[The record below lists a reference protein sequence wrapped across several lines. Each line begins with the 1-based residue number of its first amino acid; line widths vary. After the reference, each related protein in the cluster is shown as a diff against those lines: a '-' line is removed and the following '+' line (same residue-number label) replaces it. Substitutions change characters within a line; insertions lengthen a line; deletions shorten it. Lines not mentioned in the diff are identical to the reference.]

1 MADQTEQPVMTAD
14 KDGNKFWKLNDVL
27 HRTDGP
33 AIEWADGSKAWCING
48 GLHRTD
54 GPAYEG
60 TNGNKAWYI
69 YNVKYNHEDWKELV
83 DISNNFKKLGKVN
96 LDESTEQ
103 PVMTVDK
110 NGDKRWRLNGEY
122 HRTDGPAIEWADGSK
137 AWYINGERH
146 RTDGPAFEYANGDKA
161 WYINGNLHRTDGP
174 AYEGADGSKSWWI
187 NGERHRTD
195 GPAIEWADG
204 SKIWC
209 INDIQYSYKDWKE
222 MANISNNFKKLGK
235 VNLDETTEQ
244 PVMTVDKNGDKQWT
258 LNGKLHRT
266 DGPAIE
272 RKHGYK
278 AWCINGQLHR
288 TDGPAFEDANGSKAW
303 FLNGIKYPYED
314 WKAMLNISNNFMK
327 LGKVNL
333 DEAIDT
339 GDKAPELFHKS
350 KQAKYSTPLGIEKI
364 LPNLGGDAKRY
375 IETVTS
381 DSYKK
386 TIERLEHYTGK
397 PAHQFN
403 LPKLMSTVMNAL
415 QKVQVIQKGHEKELE
430 KLAVDIVLNLPEFKM
445 FKNLVDQGLIKFDA
459 KLEDANIQNAIT
471 EQEQQE
477 QQERP
482 QNQNELTGSEELN
495 VQLAN
500 QLDDNNLKRQF
511 ANMITQ
517 GNAVN
522 KLYLFQLASD
532 SLNKIDP
539 NLIKLYGIMSVMV
552 QASYYAIPDM
562 PLTNAMKGS
571 AVGSEE
577 IEPNDDGTY
586 TIVARSPF
594 FPYLV
599 HEIVK
604 GLYDYLSMDIVSQSQ
619 LDDETLDSELV
630 DIMSGPALYT
640 NLAKLIPQKDI
651 EYLPLVFKLMLGLDV
666 NTIKEILSGGGKTQ
680 MHIQKLLQQA
690 KDLQNDYEKEE
701 YED

>member
-1 MADQTEQPVMTAD
+1 M
-14 KDGNKFWKLNDVL
+14 
-27 HRTDGP
+27 
-33 AIEWADGSKAWCING
+33 NG
-48 GLHRTD
+48 LG
-54 GPAYEG
+54 E
-60 TNGNKAWYI
+60 
-69 YNVKYNHEDWKELV
+69 
-83 DISNNFKKLGKVN
+83 KKLLN
-96 LDESTEQ
+96 LLQKEPTAPIEQ
-103 PVMTVDK
+103 SDYLRET
-110 NGDKRWRLNGEY
+110 NEY
-122 HRTDGPAIEWADGSK
+122 AGLINLGATC
-137 AWYINGERH
+137 YINTYLQVWYNNVIFR
-146 RTDGPAFEYANGDKA
+146 EYILQAPFDREQ
-161 WYINGNLHRTDGP
+161 L
-174 AYEGADGSKSWWI
+174 
-187 NGERHRTD
+187 
-195 GPAIEWADG
+195 
-204 SKIWC
+204 
-209 INDIQYSYKDWKE
+209 KE
-222 MANISNNFKKLGK
+222 ENS
-235 VNLDETTEQ
+235 
-244 PVMTVDKNGDKQWT
+244 
-258 LNGKLHRT
+258 
-266 DGPAIE
+266 
-272 RKHGYK
+272 
-278 AWCINGQLHR
+278 
-288 TDGPAFEDANGSKAW
+288 
-303 FLNGIKYPYED
+303 
-314 WKAMLNISNNFMK
+314 
-327 LGKVNL
+327 
-333 DEAIDT
+333 
-339 GDKAPELFHKS
+339 
-350 KQAKYSTPLGIEKI
+350 
-364 LPNLGGDAKRY
+364 
-375 IETVTS
+375 
-381 DSYKK
+381 
-386 TIERLEHYTGK
+386 
-397 PAHQFN
+397 
-403 LPKLMSTVMNAL
+403 
-415 QKVQVIQKGHEKELE
+415 
-430 KLAVDIVLNLPEFKM
+430 
-445 FKNLVDQGLIKFDA
+445 QG
-459 KLEDANIQNAIT
+459 

-482 QNQNELTGSEELN
+482 QNQNELTGGEELN
-495 VQLAN
+495 IQLAN

-577 IEPNDDGTY
+577 IVPNDDGTY

-666 NTIKEILSGGGKTQ
+666 NTIKEILSGGGRTQ